1 MRLIRNISIDDAASD
16 ELFRSLASHARSVPI
31 PGRFPFCDFLAGEN
45 HAHFCALLRP
55 RFFVCIPF
63 H

>member
-16 ELFRSLASHARSVPI
+16 ELFRSLASHARSVPTL
-31 PGRFPFCDFLAGEN
+31 GRFPFCDFLAGED

-55 RFFVCIPF
+55 CYLVCIPF